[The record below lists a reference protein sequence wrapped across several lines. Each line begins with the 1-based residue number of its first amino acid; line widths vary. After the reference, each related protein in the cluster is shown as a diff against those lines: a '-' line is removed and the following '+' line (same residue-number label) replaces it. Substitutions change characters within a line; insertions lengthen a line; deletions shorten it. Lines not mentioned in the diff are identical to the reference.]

1 MVKVENLDAAR
12 RFYEHVLGL
21 THLWSNTHSIA
32 LGMRDC
38 DAEIV
43 LHDDPQIPRECN
55 VHYLVGDVNEA
66 AAKLS
71 SAGCAVM
78 VAPFEVRVGMCAV
91 LRDPFENLLNLIDMS
106 KGPSECGL
114 KEQP

>member
-1 MVKVENLDAAR
+1 
-12 RFYEHVLGL
+12 
-21 THLWSNTHSIA
+21 
-32 LGMRDC
+32 MRDC

-55 VHYLVGDVNEA
+55 VHYLVGDVKET

-71 SAGCAVM
+71 AAGCSVM

-91 LRDPFENLLNLIDMS
+91 VRDPFENLLNLIDMS
-106 KGPSECGL
+106 KGAVDCGV
-114 KEQP
+114 K